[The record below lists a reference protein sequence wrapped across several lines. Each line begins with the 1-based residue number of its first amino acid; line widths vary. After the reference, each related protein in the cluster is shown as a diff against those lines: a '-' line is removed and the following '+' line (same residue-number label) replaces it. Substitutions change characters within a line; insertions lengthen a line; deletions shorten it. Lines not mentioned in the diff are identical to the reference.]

1 MRHVECLLH
10 LSLFPSFIPVMTSE
24 RHATILIVEDEESI
38 ATVLSRRLQKAG
50 FGAEWAPTGEAGLE
64 KARTTAYDL
73 ILLDIHLPGISGFDV
88 LETLRQEGRRTPVF
102 IVSADRFVDDRVKG
116 LRLGADDYL
125 VKPFDFD
132 ELMARIEAILR
143 RSAVERP
150 RSLQAG
156 DLTIDL
162 VDERVVRGAEIIGL
176 SNIEFRLLEFLARNK
191 NIAVSR
197 KQIAEEIWGH
207 ENYKDT
213 NVIDVYMGYLRK
225 TVDGGRAQKM
235 IFETYD
241 GGFVLKG

>member
-1 MRHVECLLH
+1 M
-10 LSLFPSFIPVMTSE
+10 PTE

-38 ATVLSRRLQKAG
+38 AAVLARRLQKAG
-50 FGAEWAPTGEAGLE
+50 FGTDWAATGEAGLE
-64 KARTTAYDL
+64 KARTTAFDL

-88 LETLRQEGRRTPVF
+88 LEALRQEGRRTPVF
-102 IVSADRFVDDRVKG
+102 IVSADRYVDDRVKG

-132 ELMARIEAILR
+132 ELLARIEAILR
-143 RSAVERP
+143 RSTVERP
-150 RSLQAG
+150 RAFQVG

-162 VDERVVRGAEIIGL
+162 VDERVIRGAEIMGL

-191 NIAVSR
+191 NVAVSR

-213 NVIDVYMGYLRK
+213 NVIDVYMGYLRSA
-225 TVDGGRAQKM
+225 VDGGRAQKL

>member
-1 MRHVECLLH
+1 M
-10 LSLFPSFIPVMTSE
+10 SSE
-24 RHATILIVEDEESI
+24 RHATILIVEDEESV
-38 ATVLSRRLQKAG
+38 ATVVSRRLEKVG
-50 FGAEWAPTGEAGLE
+50 FGVVWAPTGEAGLE
-64 KARTTAYDL
+64 KARSTSFDL

-88 LETLRQEGRRTPVF
+88 LEALRHEGRRTPVF

-150 RSLQAG
+150 RLLQAG

-162 VDERVVRGAEIIGL
+162 VEERVKRGNDAVGI
-176 SNIEFRLLEFLARNK
+176 SNIEFRLLEFLTRNK
-191 NIAVSR
+191 NVSVTR

-213 NVIDVYMGYLRK
+213 NVIDVYMGYLR
-225 TVDGGRAQKM
+225 TAIDSGRAQKM
-235 IFETYD
+235 IFDTYD